1 MDNTDAMF
9 IDEAQIGF
17 LFEEAGL
24 ADLPASDMRRV
35 DRVVE
40 RTLHEKAIKDTASF
54 VFLGYPAVVMAFMA
68 IATNTVGDPDTDYR
82 S

>member
-1 MDNTDAMF
+1 MF